1 MDIAL
6 GLFLTFLLVV
16 ASVVISLAEISFAAA
31 RETRL
36 RILAQEGDLR
46 ASRFLALR
54 RDTASVV
61 TAIQI
66 CLNAVG
72 VLGGVIGEGLLSP
85 PFSAALLEAGLS
97 PTTAATAGSVLSFL
111 LVTMLFVLLADLV
124 PKRIAMQAPEKVAL
138 SVGWFPALAVRL
150 LRPLVFVFSR
160 LADAVLRMLGM
171 PTTSAAE
178 LVTAEELRAT
188 LAAGVTSGALEA
200 GEHRLIENVLALRE
214 RTAAS
219 AMTSRDEIVY
229 LDIKESPEIW
239 QEKVRRHP
247 YSRYPVCDGSLDRVL
262 GLTRAEDVLAAVLNE
277 GPGGIDPAR
286 LRRDAP
292 VVPDT
297 LDLWEVLSQFE
308 AQKAGF
314 AVVVSEYAM
323 VVGVITY
330 KDVLAVLVGG
340 LADPFE
346 ESVIVQRDENSWL
359 VDGIAPMADVVQVLG
374 IPISPDS
381 GPYETAGGFVMHHLR
396 RVPRKADKME
406 IAGFT
411 FEVVDV
417 EGFRVNQLLVTRRAA
432 PREAV

>member
-1 MDIAL
+1 M
-6 GLFLTFLLVV
+6 
-16 ASVVISLAEISFAAA
+16 
-31 RETRL
+31 
-36 RILAQEGDLR
+36 
-46 ASRFLALR
+46 
-54 RDTASVV
+54 
-61 TAIQI
+61 
-66 CLNAVG
+66 
-72 VLGGVIGEGLLSP
+72 
-85 PFSAALLEAGLS
+85 
-97 PTTAATAGSVLSFL
+97 
-111 LVTMLFVLLADLV
+111 
-124 PKRIAMQAPEKVAL
+124 
-138 SVGWFPALAVRL
+138 
-150 LRPLVFVFSR
+150 
-160 LADAVLRMLGM
+160 
-171 PTTSAAE
+171 
-178 LVTAEELRAT
+178 
-188 LAAGVTSGALEA
+188 
-200 GEHRLIENVLALRE
+200 
-214 RTAAS
+214 
-219 AMTSRDEIVY
+219 
-229 LDIKESPEIW
+229 
-239 QEKVRRHP
+239 
-247 YSRYPVCDGSLDRVL
+247 
-262 GLTRAEDVLAAVLNE
+262 
-277 GPGGIDPAR
+277 
-286 LRRDAP
+286 
-292 VVPDT
+292 
-297 LDLWEVLSQFE
+297 LSQFE